1 MSASGSR
8 TRAAVALFCVAAL
21 AACSNATDTVEG
33 PRPEPQDASAT
44 PTTADP
50 PEDLSAAESDPMEDP
65 YYPQN
70 GEPYF
75 DALHYDLDLEW
86 TPSSATL
93 DGSATITFR
102 TTAERDDVRLDFG
115 EPLEVTSAKL
125 DGDDIDSSEDG
136 EDLVLETGTIKP
148 GSQHTLTIGY
158 QGKPEPVGSAGSRPD
173 LSSVGWT
180 TESDGTAWT
189 MQEPWG
195 AYTWYP
201 VNDHP
206 SDKAY
211 YTATVTAHEGM
222 TPVFNGTL
230 ETSEQDGDAV
240 TTVWSLDEPAASYL
254 TTIAIGDYTAT
265 ESEGPGGLPLTYWT
279 RPEDDRLLPVLEE
292 SPRVLEWLEG
302 ELGPYPFD
310 TAGVVTVP
318 SMSGME
324 TQTMVTLG
332 SMVRPTD
339 DELLA
344 VLAHE
349 YAHQWLGDTVTPN
362 NWKDLWLNEGLTM
375 YVEARW
381 NDHEGLRSY
390 ESLMRDWAAIDDAD
404 RLRYGPPGEYR
415 EDEFASSNVYFSG
428 AVMLDR
434 IRRQV
439 GADAFAEALRTWP
452 QEHRNESVDRDDF
465 IEHLSESTGTDL
477 GPFVHEWLTAE
488 STPTSMP

>member
-1 MSASGSR
+1 MRTVVAFLCAGLVASCSSASDS
-8 TRAAVALFCVAAL
+8 V
-21 AACSNATDTVEG
+21 D
-33 PRPEPQDASAT
+33 EPPTEPVDASAG
-44 PTTADP
+44 PTTAEP
-50 PEDLSAAESDPMEDP
+50 PDDLSAAESDPVDDP
-65 YYPQN
+65 YYPDN

-86 TPSSATL
+86 APSSTTL

-102 TTAERDDVRLDFG
+102 VTDRTDTVRLDFG
-115 EPLEVTSAKL
+115 EPLEVTSATL
-125 DGDDIDSSEDG
+125 DGDEVDAAEKG
-136 EDLVLETGTIKP
+136 ADLVLDTGAIAP
-148 GSQHTLTIGY
+148 GDQHTLKIGY
-158 QGKPEPVGSAGSRPD
+158 QGSPEPVQTTGSRVD
-173 LSSVGWT
+173 LPSVGWT
-180 TESDGTAWT
+180 TESDGSVWT

-211 YTATVTAHEGM
+211 YTATVTAHDGM
-222 TPVFNGTL
+222 TPVFNGQL
-230 ETSEQDGDAV
+230 QGSEQDGDAV

-265 ESEGPGGLPLTYWT
+265 ETEGPGDLPLTYWT
-279 RPEDDRLLPVLEE
+279 RPEDDHLLPLLEE

-310 TAGVVTVP
+310 SAGVVVVP

-332 SMVRPTD
+332 ASARPPN
-339 DELLA
+339 DEYLA

-349 YAHQWLGDTVTPN
+349 YAHQWLGDTVTPD

-375 YVEARW
+375 YIEARW
-381 NDHEGLRSY
+381 NDHQGLRSY
-390 ESLMRDWAAIDDAD
+390 ESQIRDWAAQDDAG
-404 RLRYGPPGEYR
+404 RAQYGPPGEFHK
-415 EDEFASSNVYFSG
+415 DEFASSNVYFSG

-434 IRRQV
+434 IRKKV
-439 GADAFAEALRTWP
+439 GDDAFAEALRSWP
-452 QEHRNESVDRDDF
+452 QEHRNASVDRHDF

-477 GPFVHEWLTAE
+477 GPFVEKWLTSE